1 MNRFR
6 IVALAAVAGICFAA
20 ATPSTQAQVGVE
32 IGVAPVCPYG
42 YYDVAPY
49 DCAPYGY
56 YGPEWFTGASSLG
69 SARGFMAQRASMAM

>member
-49 DCAPYGY
+49 DCAP
-56 YGPEWFTGASSLG
+56 TGTTARNGLQAASSLG